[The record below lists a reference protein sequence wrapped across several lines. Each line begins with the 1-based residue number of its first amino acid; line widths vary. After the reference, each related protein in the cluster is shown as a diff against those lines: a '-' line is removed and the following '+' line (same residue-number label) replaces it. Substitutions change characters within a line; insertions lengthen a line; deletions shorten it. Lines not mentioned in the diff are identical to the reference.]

1 MFCSSW
7 FAHPVA
13 LLVGSK
19 ATSSYQVQWQRLVL
33 YVEVNEQVSKAQSS
47 KLKTELYE
55 KYVKVLPDNEFLHS
69 IVLGS
74 TI

>member
-19 ATSSYQVQWQRLVL
+19 ATSSYQVQWQRLVICRG
-33 YVEVNEQVSKAQSS
+33 EGEVSKAQSS